1 MNTRFTLRRHR
12 STAPRH
18 PVDTVP
24 PIRHLIPLAL
34 QHVIVAY
41 SGMVTVP
48 LVIGAGLGLSP
59 AQVTTL
65 VTANVLVSGVATL
78 LQTLGIFNIGV
89 RLPIVM
95 GSTFTGITPA
105 IIVGTNAGLPAV
117 FGATIV
123 VGVLTWI
130 VAPWFAKLARYFPPI
145 VTGTTIAIIG
155 FSLLPSTSRLIAGPM
170 TAADHGAP
178 KRLLLALGTVVL
190 VVVIERLARPAIGR
204 FAILIALGVGTLA
217 AWPMGLTDFSATTAA
232 PIFGL
237 AHPFSFGAPV
247 FVVAAILPMLVVQ
260 VVNMV
265 ESTGDTFATGE
276 IVGRELGPRDIAR
289 ALRADGLGTAL
300 AGVFSSFTFV
310 TFGGNVGL
318 VSITRVMSRYV
329 VAGAGV
335 ILVIIGLMPKLGAV
349 VASLPGPV
357 LGGIGI
363 VMFGTLGAI
372 GVKFMLAAD
381 FSRPRNHLIVAIAFG
396 FGLMPVGAPEFYS
409 NLPVPMQTVLS
420 SGIAAGGIA
429 AFLLNLLLNGVGGE
443 DSQHAEHPV
452 HEDTA
457 TDPRAGTATDAH
469 DATAADAP
477 AVDPRPVV
485 DGSVPAQPRPAI

>member
-1 MNTRFTLRRHR
+1 MNTLFPRRR
-12 STAPRH
+12 KQPTTPRD
-18 PVDTVP
+18 PVDSLP
-24 PIRHLIPLAL
+24 PVRHLVPLAL

-65 VTANVLVSGVATL
+65 VTANVLVSGIATL
-78 LQTLGIFNIGV
+78 LQSLGVFNIGV

-105 IIVGTNAGLPAV
+105 VIVGTDAGLPAV

-123 VGVLTWI
+123 VGILTWL

-155 FSLLPSTSRLIAGPM
+155 FSLLPSTSRLIAGAP

-190 VVVIERLARPAIGR
+190 VVLIERLARPAVGR
-204 FAILIALGVGTLA
+204 FAILIALLIGTLV
-217 AWPMGLTDFSATTAA
+217 AWPLGLTDFSATASA
-232 PIFGL
+232 PIVGL
-237 AHPFSFGAPV
+237 PHPFSFGVPV

-265 ESTGDTFATGE
+265 ESTGDTFATGQ
-276 IVGRELGPRDIAR
+276 IVGRDLGPRDIAR
-289 ALRADGLGTAL
+289 ALRADGVGTAL
-300 AGVFSSFTFV
+300 AGLFSSFTFV

-329 VAGAGV
+329 VAAAGL
-335 ILVIIGLMPKLGAV
+335 ILVIIGLMPKLGAI

-372 GVKFMLAAD
+372 GVKFMIAAD

-396 FGLMPVGAPEFYS
+396 FGLMPVGAPEFYAH
-409 NLPVPMQTVLS
+409 LPSALQTVLS

-429 AFLLNLLLNGVGGE
+429 AFVLNLLLNGVE
-443 DSQHAEHPV
+443 RK
-452 HEDTA
+452 DTA
-457 TDPRAGTATDAH
+457 HDRSGEGQGTDHDAH
-469 DATAADAP
+469 GESA
-477 AVDPRPVV
+477 
-485 DGSVPAQPRPAI
+485 PAQPNPAS